1 MHTEAVAQ
9 MVELVDTR
17 ALKSLDHCGRTGS
30 SPVPG
35 TEMGTWQRRCVP
47 LLFGISFLNFSYPEQ
62 GTEEKHVSQ
71 NPLAQPTR
79 RSRASL
85 PADVI
90 LKCRDS
96 KRLALLFLQK
106 VFRTNTLLII

>member
-17 ALKSLDHCGRTGS
+17 DLKSLDHCGRTGS

-47 LLFGISFLNFSYPEQ
+47 LLFGVSFLFSYPEQ

-71 NPLAQPTR
+71 NPLAQQTG